1 VSLTVSQLDS
11 ITIGPGIALPHTISD
26 LDDDH
31 AVVAAVKVSSAVGS
45 GDEDLYIALVERSGD
60 TLTVVDDD
68 VLAQNMVTAS
78 ASSLGPWSHRLPGA
92 EKVVVLW
99 WSRDAVG
106 SGTWRLYARTV
117 ERAGWSLVLGPA
129 TLLYSGGILIS
140 LQSGPISSS
149 RFVVWPDATTDY
161 LVCDVAGTT
170 ISIAVSAA
178 APAGYRAASGQHVV
192 VPLGDGER
200 VLCRRS
206 GANTELF
213 VMEVVGTTVT
223 FGAVHVLPADSL
235 ELTPDSGPE
244 WVVTRTAT
252 TSLFYVTVAGTTI
265 TLDDDVTGAP
275 AQRREPVGDR
285 RCDGVGLRPDATDAG
300 VSVEPAAGAATTRPA
315 RQRRSADHRRRHRQ
329 QHHWRLEH
337 VAALARGRCERTRRR
352 AGVSW
357 LTRRRSSTSTTQRI
371 ARGAPRSTGSSNA
384 GAPHTAITG

>member
-178 APAGYRAASGQHVV
+178 R
-192 VPLGDGER
+192 
-200 VLCRRS
+200 
-206 GANTELF
+206 
-213 VMEVVGTTVT
+213 
-223 FGAVHVLPADSL
+223 
-235 ELTPDSGPE
+235 
-244 WVVTRTAT
+244 
-252 TSLFYVTVAGTTI
+252 
-265 TLDDDVTGAP
+265 
-275 AQRREPVGDR
+275 
-285 RCDGVGLRPDATDAG
+285 
-300 VSVEPAAGAATTRPA
+300 
-315 RQRRSADHRRRHRQ
+315 
-329 QHHWRLEH
+329 
-337 VAALARGRCERTRRR
+337 
-352 AGVSW
+352 
-357 LTRRRSSTSTTQRI
+357 
-371 ARGAPRSTGSSNA
+371 
-384 GAPHTAITG
+384 